1 MFDTIRERLIHLHE
15 CPGIGWMTLFKMLKY
30 DASLSSIY
38 TLSPHELMM
47 HFHIPHTIIA
57 DFYKTLHSPSFPK
70 KLQYYQEKGILII
83 TIMDEAYPVLL
94 KEIYRPPWVLY
105 AMGDVQLLARRKNL
119 AVVGTRQPTD
129 YGKSVT
135 RQLVK
140 GLLQHDFVITSG
152 LAKGIDYEAH
162 MSAIKGGGK
171 TIAVI
176 AGGFEH
182 IYPREHRGLAKL
194 ISQDHLLL
202 SEYPPYIRPQK
213 YQFPERN
220 RIISGLS
227 IGTLVIE
234 AKEKSGS
241 LITANMALQEGREV
255 FAVPG
260 PITKVESA
268 GTNRLIQDG
277 AKLVLSPDDIITE
290 LAPILNGSS

>member
-1 MFDTIRERLIHLHE
+1 M
-15 CPGIGWMTLFKMLKY
+15 
-30 DASLSSIY
+30 
-38 TLSPHELMM
+38 
-47 HFHIPHTIIA
+47 
-57 DFYKTLHSPSFPK
+57 
-70 KLQYYQEKGILII
+70 
-83 TIMDEAYPVLL
+83 
-94 KEIYRPPWVLY
+94 
-105 AMGDVQLLARRKNL
+105 
-119 AVVGTRQPTD
+119 
-129 YGKSVT
+129 
-135 RQLVK
+135 
-140 GLLQHDFVITSG
+140 
-152 LAKGIDYEAH
+152 
-162 MSAIKGGGK
+162 
-171 TIAVI
+171 I

-202 SEYPPYIRPQK
+202 SEYPPYMRPQK

-255 FAVPG
+255 FAIPG

-277 AKLVLSPDDIITE
+277 AKLVQSPDDIITE
-290 LAPILNGSS
+290 FAPILNGSS